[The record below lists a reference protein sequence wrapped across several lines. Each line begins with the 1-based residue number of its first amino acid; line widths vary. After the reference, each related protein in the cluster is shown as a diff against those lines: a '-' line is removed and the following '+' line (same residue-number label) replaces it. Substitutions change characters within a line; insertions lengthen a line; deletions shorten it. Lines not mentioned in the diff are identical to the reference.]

1 MKTFKELI
9 YEFGE
14 ALKKTIV
21 YRAGK
26 KKVLR
31 KSTKAGYKNVGGKE
45 VKMKADEKR
54 ARAKAMKKVA
64 RKLGGKRVKMAKKRA
79 RSMRKRGDR

>member
-1 MKTFKELI
+1 MKTFKELVGEI
-9 YEFGE
+9 KE
-14 ALKKTIV
+14 ALKRTIV

-26 KKVLR
+26 KKVIK

-45 VKMKADEKR
+45 VKMKSTEKS

-64 RKLGGKRVKMAKKRA
+64 RRLGGKRAKMAKKRLKT
-79 RSMRKRGDR
+79 MRKRGDR

>member
-1 MKTFKELI
+1 MKTFKELMGEI
-9 YEFGE
+9 KE
-14 ALKKTIV
+14 ALKRTIV

-26 KKVLR
+26 KKVIK

-45 VKMKADEKR
+45 VKMKSTEKR

-64 RKLGGKRVKMAKKRA
+64 RRLGGKRAKMAKKRLKT
-79 RSMRKRGDR
+79 MRKRGNR

>member
-9 YEFGE
+9 GEFGE
-14 ALKKTIV
+14 ALKKTVV

-26 KKVLR
+26 KKIIR
-31 KSTKAGYKNVGGKE
+31 KSSKDGYKNVGGKE

-54 ARAKAMKKVA
+54 SRAKAMKKVA
-64 RKLGGKRVKMAKKRA
+64 KKMGGKRAKMAKKRA
-79 RSMRKRGDR
+79 RTMRKRGDR